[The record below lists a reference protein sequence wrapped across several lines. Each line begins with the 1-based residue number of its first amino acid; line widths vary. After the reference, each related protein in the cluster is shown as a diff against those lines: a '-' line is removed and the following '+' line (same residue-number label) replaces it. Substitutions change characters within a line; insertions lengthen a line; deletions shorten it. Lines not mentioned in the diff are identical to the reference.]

1 MEKVHIFLDMEY
13 KRVYNINE
21 FGSNTILFMMCYV
34 LVTYRLHKGTS
45 IKTPYRYEVSPK
57 EKGGNKNGK
66 IYRPKQ
72 QTS

>member
-1 MEKVHIFLDMEY
+1 
-13 KRVYNINE
+13 
-21 FGSNTILFMMCYV
+21 MCYV

-72 QTS
+72 